1 MNGYE
6 RVMRSLRFRPTDRA
20 AVVPELIQH
29 NLNLAGEVHSVFSS
43 DPAAMCRVI
52 LAELEA
58 AVMQYPYH

>member
-29 NLNLAGEVHSVFSS
+29 NLNLAGEVHSGEV
-43 DPAAMCRVI
+43 DA
-52 LAELEA
+52 
-58 AVMQYPYH
+58 